1 MFRTKIKRLIQSRFI
16 FLGENKR
23 EMSLQ
28 EFQEAIQC
36 IQKGDMAGLG
46 TIYQEYFEH
55 IYTIALKSV
64 KDRQDAYDLA
74 MEVIIKL
81 CKYRGNAE
89 EIKNHIG
96 FIVTVTRNAIKDYFR
111 HKAFIVANGE
121 QITNN
126 TEATAKGDDLWLL
139 DIICALSEEEKE
151 VLIQHVCMGI
161 SLRDIACKTNR
172 AYISVRRIYASTKEK
187 IRIHFFNELR
197 GIE

>member
-1 MFRTKIKRLIQSRFI
+1 
-16 FLGENKR
+16 
-23 EMSLQ
+23 MSLR
-28 EFQEAIQC
+28 EFQKAIQC
-36 IQKGDMAGLG
+36 IQTGDMSGLG
-46 TIYQEYFEH
+46 IIYQEYFEQ

-121 QITNN
+121 EITN
-126 TEATAKGDDLWLL
+126 TAKSDDLWLL
-139 DIICALSEEEKE
+139 DIICELSEEEKE

-161 SLRDIACKTNR
+161 SLSDIARETKR

-187 IRIHFFNELR
+187 IRVHFLMNSE
-197 GIE
+197 G